1 MTVLIVCSF
10 FFSDMS
16 YFVILFIC
24 FIFSYFRYE
33 LFCDSVDR
41 IVENAA
47 TVRTV
52 LGIPDREPDDIPE
65 ETSMY
70 AIALDNPH
78 RT

>member
-1 MTVLIVCSF
+1 MFCDFVNHMF
-10 FFSDMS
+10 FFL
-16 YFVILFIC
+16 I
-24 FIFSYFRYE
+24 FRYE

-70 AIALDNPH
+70 ANVLDNSH